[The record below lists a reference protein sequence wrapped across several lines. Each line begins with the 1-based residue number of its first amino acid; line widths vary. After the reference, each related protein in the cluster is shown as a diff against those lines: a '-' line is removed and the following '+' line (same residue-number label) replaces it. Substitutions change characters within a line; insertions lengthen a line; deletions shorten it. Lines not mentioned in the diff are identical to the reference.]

1 MESTYTV
8 SEETWN
14 FEVCVDSGVTGG
26 FQTDLSISLTA
37 VDGKAS
43 KLDNLEPF
51 HVFILGITSAQL
63 YLKIQA

>member
-43 KLDNLEPF
+43 KLDNFMCLFWELPP
-51 HVFILGITSAQL
+51 HSCT
-63 YLKIQA
+63 